1 MTKDANNQTND
12 APKIIRIE
20 CFRSGDFKPMV
31 GDAISYSADDL
42 SGIVTSYDPVSSPAP
57 VVVGHPQTDSPAFG
71 WVRGF
76 EYDAEADRLFAEAE
90 LTDDFAGCVSAGHY
104 KNVSMSFF
112 KPDAPNNPV
121 QGSWYPKHLGFLG
134 AAAPAVSG
142 LTPVSFAGGADEAV
156 VFVGPISRRI
166 HDVAG
171 VFQKLREFFIDEF
184 GLEKADTALPDWEIR
199 WLSDANVD
207 DDDVQSDTNY
217 FSENKDGAVTMTPEE
232 IAAKEAELKARED
245 AANVREAEFAE
256 ADTKRREADN
266 AAFAEALVKEG
277 RLLPVHQAQAV
288 AILNTLPA
296 DQDVSFAG
304 DDGKSQTQN
313 AAEAF
318 KALMQAQP
326 VQVEFAAQDMGEDPS
341 QGGAVSFA
349 SDGRPV
355 DADSLALDA
364 RAEAYM
370 SQHPGTDYL
379 DAVRAVS

>member
-1 MTKDANNQTND
+1 MTKKTDSQENEGGKTV
-12 APKIIRIE
+12 RIE

-42 SGIVTSYDPVSSPAP
+42 FGIVASYDPINSPAP

-71 WVRGF
+71 WVKGF
-76 EYDAEADRLFAEAE
+76 EYDVDADRLYADAE
-90 LTDDFAGCVSAGHY
+90 LTPEFEGVVNAGHY

-121 QGSWYPKHLGFLG
+121 QGAWYPKHIGFLG

-142 LTPVSFAGGADEAV
+142 LKPVSFAGGDDEAV
-156 VFVGPISRRI
+156 AFVGPISRRI

-171 VFQKLREFFIDEF
+171 VFQKLREFLIGEY
-184 GLEKADTALPDWEIR
+184 GLEKADIALPDWEIR

-207 DDDVQSDTNY
+207 DDAQSGANY
-217 FSENKDGAVTMTPEE
+217 FSENKDGVVTMTPEE
-232 IAAKEAELKARED
+232 IAAKEAALKVRED
-245 AANVREAEFAE
+245 AAAAREAEFAE

-266 AAFAEALVKEG
+266 AAFAEALVNEG
-277 RLLPVHQAQAV
+277 RLRPVHQAQAV
-288 AILNTLPA
+288 AVLNALPA

-304 DDGKSQTQN
+304 SDGVSQTEN
-313 AAEAF
+313 AVAAF
-318 KALMQAQP
+318 KALMKAQP
-326 VQVEFAAQDMGEDPS
+326 VQVEFAAQDMSGDPNQRS
-341 QGGAVSFA
+341 TASFA
-349 SDGRPV
+349 SDGKPV

-379 DAVRAVS
+379 TAVRAVS